1 MNSPIVAYMSVD
13 GRLMTAEKRD
23 KTNRSSVANRY
34 SRALVEL
41 TEARAAV
48 AELVEA
54 AKAINVAITCG
65 GHEARINRSN
75 PLSVE
80 TLRAALAK
88 FGGAA

>member
-1 MNSPIVAYMSVD
+1 MNALQTLDKARLFTDPDSD
-13 GRLMTAEKRD
+13 GGQDFRAEL
-23 KTNRSSVANRY
+23 A
-34 SRALVEL
+34 
-41 TEARAAV
+41 EARAAV

-88 FGGAA
+88 FGAAG